1 MKQKKANSSQFWG
14 LLKITKIPWVMLAAT
29 CLACII
35 HTVLSLVLPDISSR
49 LLSGEFTN
57 ENLKTMIWVLAV
69 SAFVLALRQFL
80 LEITRG
86 QVTLSFRKSV
96 FEKLLRLKT
105 AYFDANPSATLIS
118 RATQDTTMLS
128 DFLVGGLC
136 YLPSLIYT
144 FVASFVIIF
153 SYDWRLVV
161 LEAVLLPILF
171 GITWLHGKLQF
182 KWYNRMQGK
191 LATLSAFLAERLLN
205 IPMMKLFVREELE
218 QQNGLN
224 TVDELYKTQKKYMF
238 RLSGVYFLVQFESVI
253 QSIIVVVGGA
263 AFIHLGYIDLQE
275 WIAFYL
281 YAGGLIGS
289 VQQILDYWQRY
300 KQMTGSAKRISEIAA
315 EEEEPCGGTME
326 MPDENRDISF
336 QNVSFA
342 YGEGPEVLN
351 GIDLTIR
358 AGKKTVIIG
367 RSGAG
372 KTTMLYLLEQFFDP
386 TSGRILYGDT
396 DISQYARRS
405 WRSGIGYVSQ
415 NPVLFTGTI
424 RENVLYGID
433 RAVGEDELE
442 SALRKAQLWDFVC
455 SCINGLDTQ
464 VGENGSKLSGGQR
477 QRVVIARLFLKD
489 PKIILLDEAT
499 SSLDPEAKA
508 AINDC
513 LDQLA
518 KDRTIIIVSH
528 ELRDC
533 DLADDIVVLDRGTLD
548 ACGKREEIVDKNA
561 VYLSLKAAQEVE
573 VHG

>member
-1 MKQKKANSSQFWG
+1 MKHKKASSSQFWG
-14 LLKITKIPWVMLAAT
+14 LLKITEIPWVMIAAT
-29 CLACII
+29 CLVCIV
-35 HTVLSLVLPDISSR
+35 HTVLSMILPDISSR
-49 LLSGEFTN
+49 LLAGEFTD

-69 SAFVLALRQFL
+69 SAFALALRQFL
-80 LEITRG
+80 LEISKS

-96 FEKLLRLKT
+96 FGKLLRLKT
-105 AYFDANPSATLIS
+105 AYFDTTPSATLIS
-118 RATQDTTMLS
+118 RATQDTTTLS

-161 LEAVLLPILF
+161 LEAVLVPILF
-171 GITWLHGKLQF
+171 GITWLHGRLQF
-182 KWYNRMQGK
+182 KWYNKMQGK
-191 LATLSAFLAERLLN
+191 LATLSAFLAERLVN
-205 IPMMKLFVREELE
+205 IPMMKLFVREEFE

-224 TVDELYKTQKKYMF
+224 TVDELYNTQKKYMF

-253 QSIIVVVGGA
+253 QSVIIVVGGA

-289 VQQILDYWQRY
+289 VQQLLDYWQRY

-315 EEEEPCGGTME
+315 EEEEGAGGAKE
-326 MPDENRDISF
+326 MPEENRDIKF

-342 YGEGPEVLN
+342 YTAGPEVLHD
-351 GIDLTIR
+351 IDLTIP
-358 AGKKTVIIG
+358 AGKKTVVIG

-372 KTTMLYLLEQFFDP
+372 KTTLLYLLEQFFQP
-386 TSGRILYGDT
+386 TKGSILYGDT
-396 DISQYARRS
+396 NITEYSYQA

-415 NPVLFTGTI
+415 SPVLFAGTI
-424 RENVLYGID
+424 RDNVLYGIN
-433 RAVGEDELE
+433 REVSGEELDE
-442 SALRKAQLWDFVC
+442 ALRKAQLLDFVQ
-455 SCINGLDTQ
+455 SCASGLDTE

-477 QRVVIARLFLKD
+477 QRVVIARLFLKN

-499 SSLDPEAKA
+499 SSLDIEAKA
-508 AINDC
+508 AINECIDE
-513 LDQLA
+513 LA
-518 KDRTIIIVSH
+518 KGRTVIIVSH
-528 ELRDC
+528 ELKDC
-533 DLADDIVVLDRGTLD
+533 DLADNVVVLDQGRLD
-548 ACGKREEIVDKNA
+548 ACGSREQIVDQNSI
-561 VYLSLKAAQEVE
+561 YLSLKAAQEVK

>member
-372 KTTMLYLLEQFFDP
+372 KTTMLYLLEQFFVP

>member
-1 MKQKKANSSQFWG
+1 MKHKKASSSQFWG
-14 LLKITKIPWVMLAAT
+14 LLKITEIPWVMIAAT
-29 CLACII
+29 CLVCIV
-35 HTVLSLVLPDISSR
+35 HTVLSMILPDISSR
-49 LLSGEFTN
+49 LLAGEFTD

-69 SAFVLALRQFL
+69 SAFALALRQFL
-80 LEITRG
+80 LEISKS

-96 FEKLLRLKT
+96 FGKLLRLKT
-105 AYFDANPSATLIS
+105 AYFDTTPSATLIS
-118 RATQDTTMLS
+118 RATQDTTTLS

-161 LEAVLLPILF
+161 LEAVLVPILF
-171 GITWLHGKLQF
+171 GITWLHGRLQF
-182 KWYNRMQGK
+182 KWYNKMQGK
-191 LATLSAFLAERLLN
+191 LATLSAFLAERLVN
-205 IPMMKLFVREELE
+205 IPMMKLFVREEFE

-224 TVDELYKTQKKYMF
+224 TVDELYNTQKKYMF

-253 QSIIVVVGGA
+253 QSVIIVVGGA

-289 VQQILDYWQRY
+289 VQQLLDYWQRY

-315 EEEEPCGGTME
+315 EEEEGAGGAKE
-326 MPDENRDISF
+326 MPEENRDIKF

-342 YGEGPEVLN
+342 YTAGPEVLHD
-351 GIDLTIR
+351 IDLAIP
-358 AGKKTVIIG
+358 AGKKTVVIG

-372 KTTMLYLLEQFFDP
+372 KTTLLYLLEQFFQP
-386 TSGRILYGDT
+386 TKGSILYGDT
-396 DISQYARRS
+396 NITEYSYQA
-405 WRSGIGYVSQ
+405 WRSSIGYVSQ
-415 NPVLFTGTI
+415 SPVLFAGTI
-424 RENVLYGID
+424 RDNVLYGIN
-433 RAVGEDELE
+433 REVSGEELDE
-442 SALRKAQLWDFVC
+442 ALRKAQLLDFVQ
-455 SCINGLDTQ
+455 SCASGLDTE

-477 QRVVIARLFLKD
+477 QRVVIARLFLKN

-499 SSLDPEAKA
+499 SSLDVEAKA

-513 LDQLA
+513 LDELA
-518 KDRTIIIVSH
+518 KERTVIIVSH
-528 ELRDC
+528 ELKDC
-533 DLADDIVVLDRGTLD
+533 ELADNIVVLDQGSMD
-548 ACGKREEIVDKNA
+548 SCGPREQIIDKNA
-561 VYLSLKAAQEVE
+561 IYLSLKAAQEVK